1 MVCFFR
7 KRHFPNPSDIWTG
20 STAVEIWTTIYPPSL
35 SLLISSAKNWLFG
48 NTWSSTEKMIF
59 LIFEMFVFYINIWY
73 LNIPTE
79 SPKVSFSFQSDGTLL
94 QRLVINSGD
103 ASCVIVMPHVW
114 DLSVVSIVMPH
125 VWDLSVVSR
134 ASASFLHLRWP
145 KGHAIPPPHN
155 MALGLDNCQ
164 CSRFQN
170 WFFIF
175 DLISM

>member
-20 STAVEIWTTIYPPSL
+20 STAVEIWTTIYPPFL
-35 SLLISSAKNWLFG
+35 SLLISSAKNLLFG
-48 NTWSSTEKMIF
+48 NTWSSTEKIIF
-59 LIFEMFVFYINIWY
+59 FIFEMFVFYIDIWY

-79 SPKVSFSFQSDGTLL
+79 PPKVSFSVQSDGTLF

-103 ASCVIVMPHVW
+103 ASCV
-114 DLSVVSIVMPH
+114 IVMPH

-170 WFFIF
+170 WFFFTF